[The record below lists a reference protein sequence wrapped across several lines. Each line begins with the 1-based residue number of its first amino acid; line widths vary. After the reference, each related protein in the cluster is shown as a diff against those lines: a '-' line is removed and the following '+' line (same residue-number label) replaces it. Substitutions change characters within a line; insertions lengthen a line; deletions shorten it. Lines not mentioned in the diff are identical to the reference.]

1 MDDYQTWCQKN
12 PQSWPSAT
20 GIELIYNLAT
30 KGSLFR
36 KFAAHSV
43 HCKPPL
49 EVCQEGSREHM
60 VWNDLLERC
69 PELVK
74 DMALMGKAWNG
85 TVAWDDVNRFH
96 YMVEEVPVDE
106 RWEDIIL
113 MARLKDDIAKAAV
126 NGCRKSKMELAHL
139 NRHIAEDVIAKEK
152 RQTVVN

>member
-96 YMVEEVPVDE
+96 YMVEEVPSMSVG
-106 RWEDIIL
+106 RI
-113 MARLKDDIAKAAV
+113 
-126 NGCRKSKMELAHL
+126 SY
-139 NRHIAEDVIAKEK
+139 
-152 RQTVVN
+152 